1 MPSEFDLIRRHFLEP
16 AFTRPH
22 VLTSIGDDCALLDAL
37 PENHALAISTDTLVS
52 GVHFLES
59 ASPDLI
65 ASRAMRVSI
74 SDLAA
79 MGAAPYGFTLAL
91 SVPDFDEEW
100 ISGFAGGVHATAR
113 AFDIPLIG
121 GDTTRGPLTI
131 TVTVLGKVDKGA
143 ALRRNGAKLGDAV
156 FVTGSLGDGAAAL
169 TLLQT
174 HKLEEN
180 PYLHERYYQPDVDL
194 VLGKRLS
201 KLANSAID
209 VSDGLLADLQH
220 ILSASGVGAEL
231 KLESLPIAKTT
242 ATLAANTAQ
251 SQEWA
256 LIGGDDYR
264 LCVTMPAEAAEDVS
278 LADNQLIRIGTIVA
292 ETGIRLLD
300 ACGDAVELPHTLG
313 YDHVH

>member
-16 AFTRPH
+16 AFSPAH
-22 VLTSIGDDCALLDAL
+22 VLTSIGDDCALLEAVPD
-37 PENHALAISTDTLVS
+37 NHALAVSTDTLVS
-52 GVHFLES
+52 GVHFVDS
-59 ASPDLI
+59 ALPELI
-65 ASRAMRVSI
+65 ASRAIRVSI

-100 ISGFAGGVHATAR
+100 ISGFAKGVHATAN

-131 TVTVLGKVDKGA
+131 TVTVLGAVDKDA
-143 ALRRNGAKLGDAV
+143 ALHRNGAKLGDAV

-169 TLLQT
+169 ALLQK
-174 HKLEEN
+174 HELEGN
-180 PYLHERYYQPDVDL
+180 RYLHQRYYQPDVEL
-194 VLGKRLS
+194 VLGERLC

-231 KLESLPIAKTT
+231 QLESLPISEAA
-242 ATLAANTAQ
+242 ATLATNTAQ
-251 SQEWA
+251 AQKWA
-256 LIGGDDYR
+256 LTGGDDYR
-264 LCVTMPAEAAEDVS
+264 LCLTMPAEAADDIS
-278 LADNQLIRIGTIVA
+278 LAGSPLIRIGAIVA

-300 ACGDAVELPHTLG
+300 AFGNVVEMPQTLG